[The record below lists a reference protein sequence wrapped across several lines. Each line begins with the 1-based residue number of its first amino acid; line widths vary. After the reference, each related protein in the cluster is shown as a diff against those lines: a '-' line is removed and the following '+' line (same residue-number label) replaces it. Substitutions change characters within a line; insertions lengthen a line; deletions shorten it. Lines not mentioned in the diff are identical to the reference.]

1 MVLEVRLLSSRLIM
15 CNSDN
20 NKAMPIQLA
29 PLVGAG
35 LGALQQSKIEKAL
48 AGEKTYTKP
57 KTIFGKLIGGVSGRS
72 AAAEATAS
80 TKTAPLTSN
89 VMNSLQPS
97 AKSTPV
103 SGGISFGG
111 EAARKTYLPFAIV
124 AAVVAA
130 FYFMRKKGRG
140 RRR

>member
-1 MVLEVRLLSSRLIM
+1 MYRSNCQKI
-15 CNSDN
+15 DN
-20 NKAMPIQLA
+20 NPMAIQLA
-29 PLVGAG
+29 PLLGAG

-72 AAAEATAS
+72 AAAEATAQ
-80 TKTAPLTSN
+80 TKAAPLNES

-97 AKSTPV
+97 AKSTPIT
-103 SGGISFGG
+103 GGFSFGG
-111 EAARKTYLPFAIV
+111 EATKRTYLPFYLG
-124 AAVVAA
+124 AVVLGI
-130 FYFMRKKGRG
+130 FFFMRKKGRG

>member
-1 MVLEVRLLSSRLIM
+1 M
-15 CNSDN
+15 
-20 NKAMPIQLA
+20 AIQLA

-57 KTIFGKLIGGVSGRS
+57 KTIFGKLIGGVSGRT

-80 TKTAPLTSN
+80 NKTAPLSSS
-89 VMNSLQPS
+89 VINSLQP
-97 AKSTPV
+97 KEKMSTPI
-103 SGGISFGG
+103 SGGFQFGG
-111 EAARKTYLPFAIV
+111 EATRKAYLPFYL

-130 FYFMRKKGRG
+130 IFFFMRKKGG
-140 RRR
+140 RRRR

>member
-1 MVLEVRLLSSRLIM
+1 MSN
-15 CNSDN
+15 CNRSE
-20 NKAMPIQLA
+20 AMPIQLA
-29 PLVGAG
+29 PLIGAG

-57 KTIFGKLIGGVSGRS
+57 KTIFGKIIGGVSGRS
-72 AAAEATAS
+72 AAAEASAG
-80 TKTAPLTSN
+80 TKTAPLSDT

-111 EAARKTYLPFAIV
+111 EAAKKTYLPFAIV
-124 AAVVAA
+124 AAVIAA
-130 FYFMRKKGRG
+130 FYFMRRKGG
-140 RRR
+140 RRRR

>member
-1 MVLEVRLLSSRLIM
+1 M
-15 CNSDN
+15 
-20 NKAMPIQLA
+20 AIQLA

-57 KTIFGKLIGGVSGRS
+57 KTIFGKLIGGVSGRT
-72 AAAEATAS
+72 AAAEASES

-97 AKSTPV
+97 AKSSGTPI

-124 AAVVAA
+124 AAVIAA
-130 FYFMRKKGRG
+130 FYFMRRKGG
-140 RRR
+140 RRRR

>member
-1 MVLEVRLLSSRLIM
+1 M

-20 NKAMPIQLA
+20 KEVMPIQIA

-57 KTIFGKLIGGVSGRS
+57 KTIFGKLIGGVSGRT
-72 AAAEATAS
+72 AAAEASAS
-80 TKTAPLTSN
+80 TKTAPLSES
-89 VMNSLQPS
+89 VMNSLKPS

-103 SGGISFGG
+103 TGGISFGG
-111 EAARKTYLPFAIV
+111 EATRKTYLPFYLA
-124 AAVVAA
+124 AAVVAI
-130 FYFMRKKGRG
+130 FFFMRKKGG
-140 RRR
+140 RRRR

>member
-1 MVLEVRLLSSRLIM
+1 M

-20 NKAMPIQLA
+20 NEPMAIQLA

-57 KTIFGKLIGGVSGRS
+57 KTIFGKLIGGVSGRT
-72 AAAEATAS
+72 AAAEATAT
-80 TKTAPLTSN
+80 TKTAPLSDT

-97 AKSTPV
+97 AKSTPIT
-103 SGGISFGG
+103 GGFSFGG
-111 EAARKTYLPFAIV
+111 EATKKTYLPFYLGAIV
-124 AAVVAA
+124 LGI
-130 FYFMRKKGRG
+130 FFFMRRKGG
-140 RRR
+140 RRRR